1 MQIVTDRA
9 CDLSPAQLKDLKIHY
24 IPMLMTLD
32 GKSYSSGVDITSD
45 QFYDLIEQTEGLPTT
60 SQPSPGVFAELYR
73 ELAKTD
79 PDILSI
85 HVSAGLS
92 GTIQSAQLG
101 AQMVPEARVTV
112 WDSQTLSAPLGWQVE
127 AAAKAAKAGVPLTQ
141 IIDLLERIR
150 KSTEGMF
157 TLDSLKY
164 LIHGGRISHL
174 KGLMASILQIRPLI
188 AVDKVTGKYY
198 TLSQERTFKRAIQ
211 KLAEK
216 LEHFYPKG
224 TTLRVQLLNAKN
236 PDALHIL
243 REAVESLYPCE
254 WEPTLTIA
262 PILGAHVGP
271 SMIGLCAAPAD
282 LFKAG

>member
-9 CDLSPAQLKDLKIHY
+9 CDLTPAQMEGLKIHY
-24 IPMLMTLD
+24 IPMQMTLD
-32 GKSYSSGVDITSD
+32 GKTYSSGVDITSD
-45 QFYDLIEQTEGLPTT
+45 QFYDLIEQTEGLPIT

-79 PDILSI
+79 PEILSI
-85 HVSAGLS
+85 HVSSGLS
-92 GTIQSAQLG
+92 GTLQSAKLG
-101 AQMVPEARVTV
+101 AEMVPEAHVTI

-127 AAAKAAKAGVPLTQ
+127 AAAKAAKAGMPVKQ
-141 IIDLLERIR
+141 ILEMLERIR

-174 KGLMASILQIRPLI
+174 RGLVASILQIRPII

-198 TLSQERTFKRAIQ
+198 TVTQERTFKRAVQ
-211 KLAEK
+211 KLAEM
-216 LEHFYPKG
+216 LERFYPKG
-224 TTLRVQLLNAKN
+224 TTLRVQLLDSKN
-236 PDALHIL
+236 PDALKML
-243 REAVESLYPCE
+243 RDAVEQLYPCK

-271 SMIGLCAAPAD
+271 TMIGLCVAPAEIFD
-282 LFKAG
+282 F

>member
-9 CDLSPAQLKDLKIHY
+9 CDLSEAQLKNLKLHY

-32 GKSYSSGVDITSD
+32 GKTYSSGVDITSE
-45 QFYDLIEQTEGLPTT
+45 QFYDLIEKTEGLPVT
-60 SQPSPGVFAELYR
+60 SQPSPGAFAELYR

-85 HVSAGLS
+85 HVSSGLS
-92 GTIQSAQLG
+92 GTIQSAKLG
-101 AQMVPEARVTV
+101 AEMVPEARVTV

-127 AAAKAAKAGVPLTQ
+127 AAAKAVQAGVPLAQ
-141 IIDLLERIR
+141 ILEKLDRIR

-174 KGLMASILQIRPLI
+174 RGLVASLLQIRPII
-188 AVDKVTGKYY
+188 AVDKVTVKYY

-211 KLAEK
+211 KLAEM
-216 LEHFYPKG
+216 LERFYPKG
-224 TTLRVQLLNAKN
+224 TVLRVQLLNAKN
-236 PDALHIL
+236 PDALEVL
-243 REAVESLYPCE
+243 REAVERLYKCE

-271 SMIGLCAAPAD
+271 TMIGLCVGPAE
-282 LFKAG
+282 LFKA

>member
-9 CDLSPAQLKDLKIHY
+9 CDLSDAQLKNLKLHY

-32 GKSYSSGVDITSD
+32 GKTYSSGVDITSE
-45 QFYDLIEQTEGLPTT
+45 QFYDLIEKTEGLPVT
-60 SQPSPGVFAELYR
+60 SQPSPGAFAELYR

-85 HVSAGLS
+85 HVSSGLS
-92 GTIQSAQLG
+92 GTIQSAILG
-101 AQMVPEARVTV
+101 AEMVPEANVTV

-127 AAAKAAKAGVPLTQ
+127 AAAKAVQAGVPLAQ
-141 IIDLLERIR
+141 ILEKLERIR
-150 KSTEGMF
+150 KSTQGMF

-164 LIHGGRISHL
+164 LIHGGRISHMR
-174 KGLMASILQIRPLI
+174 GLVASLLQIRPII
-188 AVDKVTGKYY
+188 AVDKVTVKYY

-211 KLAEK
+211 KLAEM
-216 LEHFYPKG
+216 LERFYPKG
-224 TTLRVQLLNAKN
+224 TVLRVQLLNAKN
-236 PDALHIL
+236 PDALELL
-243 REAVESLYPCE
+243 RQAVERLYKCE

-271 SMIGLCAAPAD
+271 TMIGLCVGPAE
-282 LFKAG
+282 LFKA

>member
-9 CDLSPAQLKDLKIHY
+9 CDLSDAQLKNLKLHY

-32 GKSYSSGVDITSD
+32 GKTYSSGVDITSE
-45 QFYDLIEQTEGLPTT
+45 QFYDLIEKTEGLPVT
-60 SQPSPGVFAELYR
+60 SQPSPGAFAELYR

-85 HVSAGLS
+85 HVSSGLS
-92 GTIQSAQLG
+92 GTIQSAKL
-101 AQMVPEARVTV
+101 AVEMVPEARVTV

-127 AAAKAAKAGVPLTQ
+127 AAAKAAQAGVPLAQ
-141 IIDLLERIR
+141 ILEKLDRIR

-164 LIHGGRISHL
+164 LIHGGRISHMR
-174 KGLMASILQIRPLI
+174 GLVASLLQIRPII
-188 AVDKVTGKYY
+188 AVDKVTCKYY
-198 TLSQERTFKRAIQ
+198 TVSQERTFKRAIQ
-211 KLAEK
+211 KLAEM
-216 LEHFYPKG
+216 LERFYPKG
-224 TTLRVQLLNAKN
+224 TVLRVQLLNAKN
-236 PDALHIL
+236 PDALELL
-243 REAVESLYPCE
+243 RQAVERLYKCE

-271 SMIGLCAAPAD
+271 TMIGLCVGPAE
-282 LFKAG
+282 LFKA